1 LLFSSLERTIN
12 YHCPVEDC
20 DFGHETPKSKQ
31 QVQSHLTNK
40 SDESHDSDDLEPI
53 EMGDSEPIEMGGSEP
68 PSDGDGDGVSE
79 PIQNVENDQYDQ
91 TDGGENMVSPEE
103 YERQEASGE
112 SDGTESENDRSD
124 GVDGDSAG
132 RSVPLPNVPPMYS
145 IAIIAGVFAA
155 IVIWRVVRS
164 RRSGS
169 PAEPI
174 ESDDDDGPDGGSHGG
189 SNGGSSEAD
198 VPLLEG

>member
-1 LLFSSLERTIN
+1 
-12 YHCPVEDC
+12 
-20 DFGHETPKSKQ
+20 
-31 QVQSHLTNK
+31 
-40 SDESHDSDDLEPI
+40 
-53 EMGDSEPIEMGGSEP
+53 MGGSEPIEMGGSEP

-91 TDGGENMVSPEE
+91 TDGGESMVHPEE

-132 RSVPLPNVPPMYS
+132 RSLPLPNVPPMYS

-189 SNGGSSEAD
+189 SNGGSGEAD